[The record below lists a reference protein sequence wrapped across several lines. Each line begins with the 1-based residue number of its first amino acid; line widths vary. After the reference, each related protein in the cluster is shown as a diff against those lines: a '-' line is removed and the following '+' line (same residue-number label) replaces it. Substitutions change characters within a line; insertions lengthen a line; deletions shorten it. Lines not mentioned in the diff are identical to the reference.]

1 MVNSYVIGLLLSVS
15 ALIMAVFVLINN
27 PKRSQNIV
35 FFLIGLSSFFFT
47 TFIFLS
53 FIFHNDSSLTTVFNR
68 ISVAFVIFQVSC
80 LFLFSF
86 IFPTIRIK
94 KQILIAALI
103 CIPAIA
109 IAVIAVS
116 TDFII
121 QIMEIKKVDDYLVM
135 FRKQGTLYKK
145 VYVPFFGFYLLGSLL
160 IFIYQYKKSTTQI
173 EKRQIRYASL
183 ATVGGGLI
191 TTITCIILPILGI
204 QKYYAFGP
212 PIALPFFIAVMSY
225 NIVTLKAMDIEQL
238 ISKSIVWLTTFLVL
252 LLPIGIFTY
261 ILMNNSQ
268 SFTLFSGTALML
280 LCVFIILFYLKYIQP
295 KIDEKF
301 QKKVHDYNKIV
312 SLFNHQLT
320 KLKSL
325 DDLIDS
331 ITSIIKDAI
340 YSSNVNVLLMTDN
353 HMEYRIFEKNILG
366 NTNNIIL
373 KQNQIDLI
381 IQNEDIIERE
391 QLKLN
396 PDYDEEFREMA
407 IEYLEIFD
415 CEVVIPIIFENKLI
429 GSINIGRRIDNY
441 YKRIELDFIENLKTG
456 INVAFSNSIL
466 LQQIEKLNE
475 SYARFVPKE
484 ILSHLGYDSI
494 VEVQLGDNIQ
504 KEMTILFSDIRSFT
518 SLSESMNP
526 EENFK
531 FLNSYLSRIGP
542 IIGHQNGFIDKYIGD
557 AVMALFPGE
566 PLDALTAAIN
576 IVNELKTY
584 NIHRN
589 KQGYDPISIG
599 IGLHTGSLMLGTIG
613 EENRMDGTVIS
624 DAVNLAS
631 RIEGLTKIYGSKIII
646 TEKTFE
652 LIDNKDIYNYR
663 FLGNV
668 QVKGK
673 KDSIKIFEIFDGD
686 HKETLQKKNDTKKI
700 FETGIE
706 RYFNEDFSEAS
717 LYFKQVIDYGLDCK
731 ASKYYL
737 NRAELYNREGLSLE
751 MGGVECME
759 SK

>member
-1 MVNSYVIGLLLSVS
+1 
-15 ALIMAVFVLINN
+15 
-27 PKRSQNIV
+27 
-35 FFLIGLSSFFFT
+35 
-47 TFIFLS
+47 
-53 FIFHNDSSLTTVFNR
+53 
-68 ISVAFVIFQVSC
+68 
-80 LFLFSF
+80 
-86 IFPTIRIK
+86 
-94 KQILIAALI
+94 
-103 CIPAIA
+103 
-109 IAVIAVS
+109 
-116 TDFII
+116 
-121 QIMEIKKVDDYLVM
+121 MEIKKVDDYLVM